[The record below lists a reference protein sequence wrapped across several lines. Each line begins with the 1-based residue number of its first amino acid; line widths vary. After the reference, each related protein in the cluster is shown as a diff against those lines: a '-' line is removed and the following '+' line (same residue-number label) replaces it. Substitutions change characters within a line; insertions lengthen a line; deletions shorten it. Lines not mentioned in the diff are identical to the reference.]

1 MTPLFKGPLR
11 APLRH
16 LGAVCCDPRAPTSD
30 ACGGPFALN
39 QHRARQRQGGPSG
52 PWPVHVNPNTRPRP
66 WPLGALATTGRAF
79 VVLLCCRVVDAGPKP
94 TASAPARPLHPAAGA
109 RGHGP
114 VARAGHVHPTT
125 RRSTV
130 ALSPCPAPLQLR
142 ASDACGGPGPGAQ
155 RAPTQQQMHLR
166 HRDRLGSRACLD
178 WSPGVGPSRCPAASM
193 EGGPPAP
200 FKKAGRAAGAIE

>member
-39 QHRARQRQGGPSG
+39 QQRARQRQGGPSG

-79 VVLLCCRVVDAGPKP
+79 VVLLCCRVVVLWTRAQSPQ
-94 TASAPARPLHPAAGA
+94 PAH
-109 RGHGP
+109 
-114 VARAGHVHPTT
+114 
-125 RRSTV
+125 
-130 ALSPCPAPLQLR
+130 Q
-142 ASDACGGPGPGAQ
+142 PGPCTPQ
-155 RAPTQQQMHLR
+155 RRPRAWPCCP
-166 HRDRLGSRACLD
+166 GRACAPDHRCRSLGQGID
-178 WSPGVGPSRCPAASM
+178 TRPGQHRETHCLYCIRRQRLACPIN
-193 EGGPPAP
+193 
-200 FKKAGRAAGAIE
+200 R